1 MLKDYIDKENI
12 GICYK
17 NYSIKKHTTFK
28 IGGICSYYVEVNNSH
43 SLIKLIKYL
52 KKEKYR
58 YFIIGNGSNLLID
71 DEYLDIVF
79 ISLKRLNKSLKL
91 NEHLYLVDCGL
102 KPQALGKK
110 IIEDGYI
117 DALPLVLIPG
127 TIGGLVYMNASCF
140 KQSMDH
146 IVRGVICL
154 NQEGKIIFLKD
165 LKCGYRKTCFSEN
178 HLIILKVLL
187 EFQNKKENSL
197 ELLNKY
203 QEIKRNTQPVNT
215 YTAGSMFING
225 INYQAWEL
233 IDKLGLRGF
242 RINDAIISLKHTNF
256 FVNLKNAT
264 FNEMLALIYYVKIS
278 VLINY
283 QIDLKTE
290 VKIITNNSIA
300 YS

>member
-1 MLKDYIDKENI
+1 MQVEYKEN
-12 GICYK
+12 CE
-17 NYSIKKHTTFK
+17 IKTYTTFK
-28 IGGICSYYVEVNNSH
+28 IGGTIKKLWLPKNQQELVYLLKTLKDYIVLGNCSNV
-43 SLIKLIKYL
+43 LISSKGYSGN
-52 KKEKYR
+52 
-58 YFIIGNGSNLLID
+58 IILTTQMRNFEINGSRVI
-71 DEYLDIVF
+71 
-79 ISLKRLNKSLKL
+79 
-91 NEHLYLVDCGL
+91 VDCGVKGPFL
-102 KPQALGKK
+102 AQKACEASLSGFEFM
-110 IIEDGYI
+110 IGF
-117 DALPLVLIPG
+117 PG
-127 TIGGLVYMNASCF
+127 TIGGEVYMNASCF
-140 KQSMDH
+140 KKSMDH

-154 NQEGKIIFLKD
+154 NSDGKIIFLKD